1 MPSWLYFLVT
11 KDFFKKQTLF
21 IKGYNMDLPINLETI
36 KCLNNKQLLYET
48 KKQRKN
54 TINCSIWAKLN

>member
-1 MPSWLYFLVT
+1 MT

-21 IKGYNMDLPINLETI
+21 IKGYKMDLPINLETI

-54 TINCSIWAKLN
+54 TINCSIWAKIN